1 MIRRKIKVEN
11 RRWLHLLI
19 LISILLLS
27 YLAKASDA
35 EVFEKQKL
43 KELIDLR
50 KKNFSEYFNSIE
62 QKSGIFGNKTK
73 KDLSR
78 SNEILTS
85 IVRTDNQIIDVLN
98 RSLEYKTFEKTGYN
112 YDKLESENRVAEL
125 LKANDTLYVQN
136 KYLKSDIISG
146 KKDKLVSNWLIFL
159 LSILL
164 IVQYFYFRRKLKSVR
179 I

>member
-1 MIRRKIKVEN
+1 MIRKNIKYTNN
-11 RRWLHLLI
+11 RWVHLVI
-19 LISILLLS
+19 LVSLLLLT
-27 YLAKASDA
+27 YLAKAA
-35 EVFEKQKL
+35 GPEVFEKQKL

-73 KDLSR
+73 KDLRS

-112 YDKLESENRVAEL
+112 YDKLESEARISEL
-125 LKANDTLYVQN
+125 FKSNDTLYQQN
-136 KYLKSDIISG
+136 KYLKSEIITG
-146 KKDKLVSNWLIFL
+146 KKNKLVLNWLIFL
-159 LSILL
+159 LSTLL
-164 IVQYFYFRRKLKSVR
+164 LVQYLYFRRKIKLIRS
-179 I
+179 